1 MKQSY
6 TIFQFLYRLLLSE
19 ETKKRAEKFFVSMAI
34 IFFLIHLSI
43 IVIIDLGWIDTPK
56 YSKLLSNPIAAIYT
70 PFSFILIYE
79 VYLLIYYL
87 PKSTTIY
94 IGKQYEII
102 TLIIIRRIFKD
113 LTKLDFKD
121 NWFDSAANVN
131 FTLDILA
138 TILLFLLL
146 FFFYKLSKEN
156 EVNQSKIQKTTA
168 IASFINLKN
177 IFAMI
182 LIPVFLSLSVYSLGH
197 WIYENFFSI
206 TQIVTKMKDINK
218 IFFDDFFTI
227 LILIE
232 VLLLLFSFFLSD
244 KFSKVIRNSGFIIS
258 TILIKLSFGTEGF
271 LNTILIVSAVLFG
284 VIILAIHN
292 KYETLD
298 AKIQTSFEE

>member
-1 MKQSY
+1 MNQSY

-19 ETKKRAEKFFVSMAI
+19 ETKKRTEKFFVSLAI
-34 IFFLIHLSI
+34 IFFIIHLGI
-43 IVIIDLGWIDTPK
+43 IEIIDLGWLEIPK
-56 YSKLLSNPIAAIYT
+56 YSKLLSSPIAAIYT

-113 LTKLDFKD
+113 LTKLDYNGK
-121 NWFDSAANVN
+121 WFDSTANLN

-146 FFFYKLSKEN
+146 FYFYKLSKEN
-156 EVNQSKIQKTTA
+156 EINQSKIQKTTA
-168 IASFINLKN
+168 IVSFIKLKN
-177 IFAMI
+177 IFAI
-182 LIPVFLSLSVYSLGH
+182 VLIPIFLSLSVYSLGH
-197 WIYENFFSI
+197 WIYENLFSI
-206 TQIVTKMKDINK
+206 TQIVAKMKDVNK

-298 AKIQTSFEE
+298 AKIQSSFKE

>member
-1 MKQSY
+1 MKQY
-6 TIFQFLYRLLLSE
+6 NTVFQFLYRLLLSV

-34 IFFLIHLSI
+34 IFFLVHLSI

-121 NWFDSAANVN
+121 NWFDSAPNVN

-138 TILLFLLL
+138 TIMLFLLL

-156 EVNQSKIQKTTA
+156 EINQSKIQKTTA
-168 IASFINLKN
+168 IASFIKLKN
-177 IFAMI
+177 IFAII
-182 LIPVFLSLSVYSLGH
+182 LIPVFLSLSIYSLGH

-206 TQIVTKMKDINK
+206 AEIVTKMKDINK

-298 AKIQTSFEE
+298 AKAQTSFEE

>member
-1 MKQSY
+1 MKQY
-6 TIFQFLYRLLLSE
+6 NTVFQFLYRLLLSV

-34 IFFLIHLSI
+34 IFFLVHLSI

-121 NWFDSAANVN
+121 NWFDSAPNVN

-138 TILLFLLL
+138 TIMLFLLL

-156 EVNQSKIQKTTA
+156 EINQSKIQKTTA
-168 IASFINLKN
+168 IASFIKLKN
-177 IFAMI
+177 IFAII
-182 LIPVFLSLSVYSLGH
+182 LIPVFLSLSIYSLGH

-206 TQIVTKMKDINK
+206 AEIVTKMKDINK

-298 AKIQTSFEE
+298 ANTQTSFEE

>member
-138 TILLFLLL
+138 TIMLFLLL

-156 EVNQSKIQKTTA
+156 EINQSKIQKTTA
-168 IASFINLKN
+168 IASFIKLKN
-177 IFAMI
+177 IFAII
-182 LIPVFLSLSVYSLGH
+182 LIPVFLSLSMYSLGH

-206 TQIVTKMKDINK
+206 AEIVTKMKDINK

-244 KFSKVIRNSGFIIS
+244 KFNKVIRNSGFIIS

-298 AKIQTSFEE
+298 AKVQTSFNE